1 MQAIPR
7 PLDRNFIHTHLI
19 FWNGLIGMG
28 LGMRLLTATGPF
40 YAELDQDGL
49 CTEYTDWPRKK
60 SSQEVSKDVSPD
72 NGCRGVDFVASFPP
86 KRMHKAFVTQAQDC
100 NQANEDF
107 QVSDKWFA
115 NINETEDKG
124 EIFALDV
131 SLKFKIREPQFTEQ
145 RLDEFDHH
153 KLSQRQKQIDYGKN
167 TFGYERY
174 IELVPRD
181 RRKRD
186 DPQTPDMKEVCSK
199 RRWDGKVRKWRRLL
213 HQFDPSVDE
222 NEERPKFFPVGGRDK
237 QNASI
242 HVERKVGTTESKNR
256 PNRTKEFLK
265 IYQDWV
271 AKEP

>member
-1 MQAIPR
+1 
-7 PLDRNFIHTHLI
+7 
-19 FWNGLIGMG
+19 
-28 LGMRLLTATGPF
+28 MRLLTATGPF
-40 YAELDQDGL
+40 YTELDQDGL
-49 CTEYTDWPRKK
+49 CTEMGKYRDWPRKK
-60 SSQEVSKDVSPD
+60 SSEEIPKDASPD

-86 KRMHKAFVTQAQDC
+86 SKRIHRAFVPQAQDC
-100 NQANEDF
+100 SQANEDF
-107 QVSDKWFA
+107 QVSDKCFA
-115 NINETEDKG
+115 NVNAAEDKG

-131 SLKFKIREPQFTEQ
+131 SLKFKICEPKLVTEQ
-145 RLDEFDHH
+145 RLDETNHH
-153 KLSQRQKQIDYGKN
+153 KLSQRLKQIDYGKN

-186 DPQTPDMKEVCSK
+186 DPQTPDVKEVCSK

-213 HQFDPSVDE
+213 HQFDPPVNE
-222 NEERPKFFPVGGRDK
+222 NEEGPKFFPVGGRDK

-242 HVERKVGTTESKNR
+242 HVHVESKVGTTESKKW